1 MLGRVAVPGTGLA
14 PPRSLGFAGLVGV
27 IFFCVAGGAY
37 GLEDAVGAGGPA
49 WALLALAIVPW
60 VWSVPMALMTAELSA
75 AIPEDG
81 GYVVWVER
89 AFGRFWGFQEGWW
102 SWLSSFADN
111 ALYPVM
117 FAAYLKFWYPAMTP
131 WGYWLVCLAMIA
143 ACTWLNVRGARI
155 VGFSAGLFTLL
166 VLAPFAA
173 MVVLGLPYLA
183 PSNWAAPARP
193 AFDHPAGWSALVSV
207 VLWNYSGWDN
217 AGCCGGEVRS
227 PDRTYPRALAATVII
242 VMIAYVAPVAV
253 GVGASPDRSNWK
265 AGYFPEVARQI
276 GGDRLGAWL
285 ALGGLVSATGL
296 FTALLLT
303 SSRVPYAMAAR
314 RMLPSPLAQLHPR
327 YGTPWIAILV
337 NALGSALLIGW
348 ASQADHERGPFVT
361 LLQTDIWLYSLALA
375 LEFAALIWLRVRQ
388 PELPRPYR
396 IPGGTPGVVLLSVP
410 PVLLCGLSMA
420 ISPLPTQLLGMA
432 AVLTGWLLYAI
443 VPIFRP

>member
-1 MLGRVAVPGTGLA
+1 MLGRIATTGARSA
-14 PPRSLGFAGLVGV
+14 PPRTLGFAGLVGV

-37 GLEDAVGAGGPA
+37 GLEDAVGAGGPM

-60 VWSVPMALMTAELSA
+60 LWSVPMALMTAELSA

-117 FAAYLKFWYPAMTP
+117 FAEYLKFWFPAMTP
-131 WGYWLVCLAMIA
+131 LQYWLVCLAMIA
-143 ACTWLNVRGARI
+143 ACTWLNVRGAQI
-155 VGFSAGLFTLL
+155 VGFSSGLFTLL

-173 MVVLGLPYLA
+173 MVVLGMPYLN
-183 PSNWAAPARP
+183 PSNWAAPGRP
-193 AFDHPAGWSALVSV
+193 GLDHLAGWSALLSV

-227 PDRTYPRALAATVII
+227 PDRTYPRAMLTTVIVVI
-242 VMIAYVAPVAV
+242 VAYMAPVAV
-253 GVGASPDRSNWK
+253 GVGAEPDWSRWK

-276 GGDRLGAWL
+276 GGGWLATWL
-285 ALGGLVSATGL
+285 ALGGLFSAAGL
-296 FTALLLT
+296 FSALLLT
-303 SSRVPYAMAAR
+303 SSRVPYAMAVR
-314 RMLPSPLAQLHPR
+314 RMLPAPLATLHPR
-327 YGTPWIAILV
+327 YGTPWAAILL
-337 NALGSALLIGW
+337 NALGCALLIGW

-361 LLQTDIWLYSLALA
+361 LLQTDMWLYALALA
-375 LEFAALIWLRVRQ
+375 LEFAALVWLRICE
-388 PELPRPYR
+388 PDLPRPYR
-396 IPGGTPGVVLLSVP
+396 IPGGLPGVVVVSAP
-410 PVLLCGLSMA
+410 PLLLCGLSMA

-432 AVLTGWLLYAI
+432 AVLMGWLLYAI
-443 VPIFRP
+443 GKANGP